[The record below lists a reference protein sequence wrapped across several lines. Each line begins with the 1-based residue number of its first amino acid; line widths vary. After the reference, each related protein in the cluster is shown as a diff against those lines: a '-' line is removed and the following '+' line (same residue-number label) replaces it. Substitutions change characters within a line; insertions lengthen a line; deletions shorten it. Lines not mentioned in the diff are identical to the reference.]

1 MVARWIEIGRPV
13 APGMA
18 VYDGDPPV
26 RLREVATVDED
37 GVAVSELSMSLHAG
51 THVDTRRHLAA
62 TGPGAEGLR
71 LDDLC
76 GAAYVLDARD
86 AVHEVA
92 AAALARVPP
101 EADRVLVATR
111 SAGLWDEAGFQR
123 GLVGLSEGAAVAVAA
138 RGTRLVG
145 IDYMSIAPVD
155 DPLPVHR
162 VLLDA
167 GVVILEGLD
176 LRPLREGWHEII
188 VAPLRIVGGD
198 AAPARVVARRIEGR
212 TRL

>member
-1 MVARWIEIGRPV
+1 VAPRWIEIGRPIT
-13 APGMA
+13 PGMV
-18 VYDGDPPV
+18 VYEGDPPV
-26 RLREVATVDED
+26 RLRPVATVGQD
-37 GVAVSELSMSLHAG
+37 GVAVSELTMSLHAG
-51 THVDTRRHLAA
+51 THIDTARHLSAA
-62 TGPGAEGLR
+62 GPGAESVT

-76 GAAYVLDARD
+76 GTGFVLNARD
-86 AVHEVA
+86 AVDAVTA
-92 AAALARVPP
+92 GAIARVPDDA
-101 EADRVLVATR
+101 ERLLVATR
-111 SAGLWDEAGFQR
+111 SAELWDSGGFGR
-123 GLVGLSEGAAVAVAA
+123 DLVGLSEEAARTIAA

-176 LRPLREGWHEII
+176 LRPLRQGWHEII

-198 AAPARVVARRIEGR
+198 AAPARVVARPIEGR
-212 TRL
+212 TRP